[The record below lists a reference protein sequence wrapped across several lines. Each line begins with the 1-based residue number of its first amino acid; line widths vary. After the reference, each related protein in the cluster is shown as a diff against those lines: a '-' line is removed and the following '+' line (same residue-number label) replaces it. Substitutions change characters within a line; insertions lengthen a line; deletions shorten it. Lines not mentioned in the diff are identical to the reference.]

1 MVCDFRLKF
10 WGREKWGDLGG
21 EGCIILKQTTK
32 KWLSGIEEVT
42 YKKIA
47 RYTKATAETDVTVYL
62 RQPILM
68 VIRAKV

>member
-1 MVCDFRLKF
+1 M
-10 WGREKWGDLGG
+10 GRPRWRGQYNTK
-21 EGCIILKQTTK
+21 TK
-32 KWLSGIEEVT
+32 KWLTVIEEVA

-68 VIRAKV
+68 AIRAKV

>member
-1 MVCDFRLKF
+1 
-10 WGREKWGDLGG
+10 
-21 EGCIILKQTTK
+21 
-32 KWLSGIEEVT
+32 LSGIEEVT